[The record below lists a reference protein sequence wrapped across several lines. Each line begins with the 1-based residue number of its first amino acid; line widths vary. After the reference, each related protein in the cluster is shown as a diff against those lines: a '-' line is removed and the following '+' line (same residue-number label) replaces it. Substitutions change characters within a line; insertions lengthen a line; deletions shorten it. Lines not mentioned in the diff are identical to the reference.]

1 MDTLIYICQTKAP
14 LRLLARLLDLL
25 TKLFK
30 LFLIHAHTIIPDSQA
45 DNIPLFLPVNVNTAF
60 GTFILDSMI
69 KRILHHWLKS
79 QLQNLIF
86 INYLIQLN
94 VIFQNIPVTHFLDLE
109 ITADML
115 LFFLNGDKFLPF
127 A

>member
-1 MDTLIYICQTKAP
+1 M
-14 LRLLARLLDLL
+14 
-25 TKLFK
+25 
-30 LFLIHAHTIIPDSQA
+30 
-45 DNIPLFLPVNVNTAF
+45 NVNTSLS
-60 GTFILDSMI
+60 TFILDSMV
-69 KRILHHWLKS
+69 KCILHHRLKS